1 MAALSVSAFDEQS
14 DVTVRLQR
22 FEVLAQR
29 VLEDQGVR
37 PPAELSISF
46 VSEPVIAELN
56 LRYRGVEGPTDVLS
70 FAIDGA
76 GALEEAGIEEEE
88 GGAPTLLGDVVVCPA
103 VARANAEARGGS
115 LEAELGLLVVHGV
128 LHVLGFDHE
137 VDEEAEVMEALE
149 HRYLQRW
156 WDPAGRPGS
165 DR

>member
-76 GALEEAGIEEEE
+76 EALEEPRTEEE
-88 GGAPTLLGDVVVCPA
+88 GAPTLLGDVVVCPA
-103 VARANAEARGGS
+103 VARANAEAQKKKR
-115 LEAELGLLVVHGV
+115 
-128 LHVLGFDHE
+128 
-137 VDEEAEVMEALE
+137 
-149 HRYLQRW
+149 
-156 WDPAGRPGS
+156 
-165 DR
+165 

>member
-46 VSEPVIAELN
+46 VSEPAIAELN

-76 GALEEAGIEEEE
+76 DALGEPRAGEE
-88 GGAPTLLGDVVVCPA
+88 GAPRLLGDVVVCPA
-103 VARANAEARGGS
+103 VARANAEAHGVS
-115 LEAELGLLVVHGV
+115 VDVELGLLVVHGV

-137 VDEEAEVMEALE
+137 LDAEAEEMEGLE
-149 HRYLQRW
+149 HRYLKQW

>member
-76 GALEEAGIEEEE
+76 DALEEPRTEEE
-88 GGAPTLLGDVVVCPA
+88 GAPTLLGDVVVCPA

-128 LHVLGFDHE
+128 LHILGFDHE

-156 WDPAGRPGS
+156 WDPAGRPGL